1 MALRFT
7 FRRNADK
14 GLPATHTFEGPVHA
28 GDGFRR
34 RRHLKRSGH
43 PDEAGG
49 DDARG
54 GRSPVS
60 LSRSSPA
67 VSTIVDHG
75 ISKLI
80 SRHAKLKLYRY
91 EVLTYLCIWTYLLL
105 ERRGAN
111 QEGQIMQELPAPWC
125 VEKIAGGFRVRD
137 GNGRP
142 IVWVYGQENPIRP
155 DVMTL
160 GEAKAMALRIAMLAE
175 LRRESEDFHVQAA
188 SLQQAAA

>member
-1 MALRFT
+1 MPIRGCPLPTRSRVPFT
-7 FRRNADK
+7 
-14 GLPATHTFEGPVHA
+14 LATDF
-28 GDGFRR
+28 
-34 RRHLKRSGH
+34 
-43 PDEAGG
+43 AGG
-49 DDARG
+49 GISNVPGILMKQAETTPGG

-111 QEGQIMQELPAPWC
+111 QEGQIMQESPAPWC